1 MVLELSFGRISFVFP
16 SSYQFIRPHASTLL
30 TLYFSRNDDWSSDR
44 PKEER
49 GYDGPAGMEPDGL
62 IESNW
67 DEVSSKILNIWASVV
82 YIYWKMI
89 FYGFGGELLKL
100 QVFICPLFSNFSR
113 TWCWKNSTFFLCS
126 LSGKIIYFELSENCS
141 YYILYNFNL
150 DDISFMIYHQI
161 LNVWLGQILII
172 CQWFNCNVT

>member
-1 MVLELSFGRISFVFP
+1 MYKIDRRGGGQKSYTRTDPIYLVLVLELSFGRISFVFP

-67 DEVSSKILNIWASVV
+67 DEVISKILNIWASVV
-82 YIYWKMI
+82 YI
-89 FYGFGGELLKL
+89 F
-100 QVFICPLFSNFSR
+100 
-113 TWCWKNSTFFLCS
+113 
-126 LSGKIIYFELSENCS
+126 
-141 YYILYNFNL
+141 
-150 DDISFMIYHQI
+150 
-161 LNVWLGQILII
+161 
-172 CQWFNCNVT
+172 